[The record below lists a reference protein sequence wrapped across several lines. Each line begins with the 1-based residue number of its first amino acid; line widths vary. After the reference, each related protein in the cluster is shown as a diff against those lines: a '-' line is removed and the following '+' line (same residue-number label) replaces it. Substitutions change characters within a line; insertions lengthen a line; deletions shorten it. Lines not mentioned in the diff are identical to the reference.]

1 MVLNGISGNKLL
13 AYLNMQIN
21 RFKFLYLKRFFV
33 FDKIA
38 ANELRLGKH
47 KTIQYA
53 KQQAKLMRL
62 EQYMVN

>member
-1 MVLNGISGNKLL
+1 
-13 AYLNMQIN
+13 MQKN

-47 KTIQYA
+47 KIIQYA